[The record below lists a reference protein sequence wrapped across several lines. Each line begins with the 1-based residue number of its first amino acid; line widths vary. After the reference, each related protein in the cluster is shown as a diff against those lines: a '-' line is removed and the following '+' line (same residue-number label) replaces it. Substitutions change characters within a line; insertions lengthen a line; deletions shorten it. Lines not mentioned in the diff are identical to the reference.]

1 MSPLQKKDRIASR
14 ASQGLSLIF
23 SPSEASNR
31 SENDNQEGSDPD
43 MAEEIVEAPMVGRVI
58 RIHVQN
64 GNPVNEG
71 DRICDI
77 EALKMEIPI
86 LAPVSG
92 KIKEIHVSPGQKING
107 GDPLVIIER

>member
-1 MSPLQKKDRIASR
+1 
-14 ASQGLSLIF
+14 
-23 SPSEASNR
+23 
-31 SENDNQEGSDPD
+31 

-58 RIHVQN
+58 RIHVQS
-64 GNPVNEG
+64 GNHVSEG

-92 KIKEIHVSPGQKING
+92 TIKAIHVSPGQKIDG
-107 GDPLVIIER
+107 GDPLAVIER